1 MQCRR
6 ALRPVRPRHRRD
18 RASAV
23 RPRQGPTNRSASPRR
38 SWRASLT
45 PGRAS
50 HVGGVAGIGLRHLP
64 QKGGEIPQAHTL
76 RWCGRRHAADWFTCP
91 LDDELFAAIPNPVQ
105 EVGEGADRLGGRHP
119 PGHGIRLSYFRSED
133 VGRGPAPP
141 GASPDHNGRV
151 HLTHRLTAV
160 GALAAAVLTLMCA
173 GGAAPE
179 TGHVGS
185 QSPLPSPSPSPSPDH
200 SAFIA
205 AVDALAAEAL
215 QRGPIAG
222 LSIAV
227 FEHGKAVLATGYGS
241 ADREAGVAATADTSY
256 PIASVTKHFTAGAVL
271 RLADQGKLSLD
282 DPLSRFYPAARPR
295 IGALTIRH
303 LLEHTSGLT
312 RGGPAPRA
320 AALSVIR
327 RGGTAR
333 AQGED
338 WDYSNYNF
346 SLLGLVIEQASGRD
360 YARYVHDE
368 LAVPLGL
375 TGTGYCEDG
384 TAVPGRGRDY
394 LSGRKSVTV
403 TPYWTEPRFFAAGGL
418 CSTVLDLVRWEKALE
433 EGRVVSAAMLQAM
446 RTPAR
451 LPDGLEADY
460 GYGTRLGFTGGHRKL
475 GHTGGGQSNKA
486 VLARYPADDVTVAV
500 LLNTERPN
508 ARVTATD
515 REEQIER
522 LFFGLPDPAAAGIP
536 AREQELRRYAGRYSD
551 GSRLVRVATDD
562 GTLAVRP
569 GLRHHVDS
577 RLIAGGGDVFVAA
590 DEPTIELRFQVRDNE
605 VRGYGR
611 YHNGWFVAVAVR

>member
-1 MQCRR
+1 M
-6 ALRPVRPRHRRD
+6 
-18 RASAV
+18 
-23 RPRQGPTNRSASPRR
+23 
-38 SWRASLT
+38 
-45 PGRAS
+45 
-50 HVGGVAGIGLRHLP
+50 
-64 QKGGEIPQAHTL
+64 
-76 RWCGRRHAADWFTCP
+76 
-91 LDDELFAAIPNPVQ
+91 
-105 EVGEGADRLGGRHP
+105 
-119 PGHGIRLSYFRSED
+119 
-133 VGRGPAPP
+133 
-141 GASPDHNGRV
+141 

-160 GALAAAVLTLMCA
+160 GALAAAVLTLRCA

-185 QSPLPSPSPSPSPDH
+185 QSPLPSPSPSPSRDH

-346 SLLGLVIEQASGRD
+346 SLLGLVIEQASGQD

-368 LAVPLGL
+368 LAVPLAL

-384 TAVPGRGRDY
+384 SAVPGRGRDY
-394 LSGRKSVTV
+394 QSGVKTV
-403 TPYWTEPRFFAAGGL
+403 SPTSYWTEPRFFAAGGL
-418 CSTVLDLVRWEKALE
+418 CSTVLDLVRWERALE
-433 EGRVVSAAMLQAM
+433 DGRVVSPAMLRAM

-451 LPDGLEADY
+451 LPDGLEVDY
-460 GYGTRLGFTGGHRKL
+460 GYGTRLGLTGRHRKI

-486 VLARYPADDVTVAV
+486 VLARYPDDDVTLAV
-500 LLNTERPN
+500 LLNTERRN
-508 ARVTATD
+508 AAVTATD
-515 REEQIER
+515 LEERIER
-522 LFFGLPDPAAAGIP
+522 LFFGLAEPSPRSASVP
-536 AREQELRRYAGRYSD
+536 EQELHRYAGQYRD
-551 GSRLVRVATDD
+551 GSRLVRVAMQD
-562 GTLAVRP
+562 GMLTVHP
-569 GLRHHVDS
+569 GMGHEPDS
-577 RLIAGGGDVFVAA
+577 RLMPGGGDLFLDVE
-590 DEPTIELRFQVRDNE
+590 EPSIELRFQIRDDQAH
-605 VRGYGR
+605 GYGR
-611 YHNGWFVAVAVR
+611 YHNGWFVGLGVRSGNSERDASRGSRRARPR